1 MLNASVNQKK
11 YAKQISEK
19 KSQNKMAFSEIIHS
33 VTPKNVRRP
42 RVGQKGKYRE
52 KYPNYWKQTAN
63 KQCTKNFRKK
73 ISQKNDLNRNS

>member
-42 RVGQKGKYRE
+42 RVGQKGQIPRRISELLKAIRKQTTRE
-52 KYPNYWKQTAN
+52 KVSE
-63 KQCTKNFRKK
+63 KNFTKK
-73 ISQKNDLNRNS
+73 